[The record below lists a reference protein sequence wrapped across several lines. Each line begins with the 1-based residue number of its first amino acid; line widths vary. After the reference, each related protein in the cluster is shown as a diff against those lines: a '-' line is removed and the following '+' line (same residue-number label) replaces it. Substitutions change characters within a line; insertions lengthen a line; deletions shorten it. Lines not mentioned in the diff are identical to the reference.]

1 VAISPSTHPGGPTYR
16 AMSSGF
22 VSAGSLDGPEESD
35 EWKKVKKDLDEAR
48 KRKEEQD
55 NQHGGKSAYEIIQAN
70 KGG

>member
-1 VAISPSTHPGGPTYR
+1 
-16 AMSSGF
+16 MSSGF